1 VHSPIYRRRTSR
13 WIAGLALAAGLAAC
27 GGSSDTEQVRRTAEA
42 FTGAILRGDGAA
54 ACAGLSDDA
63 AASMI
68 SRFGARGQRTG
79 GDCAGSILRFGRL
92 LGKTRLAELR
102 NAAKGLGTSVHSG
115 TGAVET
121 PHSALAVSEVAGEW
135 KVIKV
140 ELFVR
145 R

>member
-1 VHSPIYRRRTSR
+1 MVKMRTFP
-13 WIAGLALAAGLAAC
+13 WITGLALAAGLAAC
-27 GGSSDTEQVRRTAEA
+27 GGGSDAEQVRRTAEA

-54 ACAGLSDDA
+54 ACAALSEDA

-68 SRFGARGQRTG
+68 SRFAPRGQRSD
-79 GDCAGSILRFGRL
+79 GDCARSTLRFGQL
-92 LGKTRLAELR
+92 LGKVRLAELR
-102 NAAKGLGTSVHSG
+102 NAAKGLKASVHSG

-121 PHSALAVSEVAGEW
+121 PHSALAVSKVAGEW

-145 R
+145 G